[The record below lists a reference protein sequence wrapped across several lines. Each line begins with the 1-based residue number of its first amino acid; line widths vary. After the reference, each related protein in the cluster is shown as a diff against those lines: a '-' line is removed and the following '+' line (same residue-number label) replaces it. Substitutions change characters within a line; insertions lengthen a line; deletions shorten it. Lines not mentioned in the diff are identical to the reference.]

1 MKNRNSP
8 KLHHKICTCFF
19 IYSKIIINRTTK
31 PRVGSADRPKLF
43 VHDKKAS
50 DFLKMKKKKFFFKNF
65 QEIPSQGTAPVSKKK
80 FFFFH
85 F

>member
-8 KLHHKICTCFF
+8 KLHHKIYTCFF
-19 IYSKIIINRTTK
+19 IYSKIIINRAAK

-50 DFLKMKKKKFFFKNF
+50 DFLKMKKKKFFFTRWG
-65 QEIPSQGTAPVSKKK
+65 SAL
-80 FFFFH
+80 
-85 F
+85 